1 MERAITLRPVMAET
15 CLAEPSPRGPRIL
28 RRCLH
33 LATALWQYVYWRPRF
48 YEFGW
53 RSYVG
58 RCDMLTNPQGI
69 AIGRHVLIRKGARLE
84 VVGSDMSD
92 GPKLIIGDGT
102 AIQFYFHCGAA
113 ARVTIGRNVLMG
125 GRVYITDHDHS
136 YDEPQ
141 LSAAE
146 SPRLKVAP
154 VEIGDGAF
162 LGEGCVI
169 LKGVRIGRRA
179 VVAANAV
186 VTRDVPDFAVVGG
199 VPARVLK
206 SMKRTVQQH
215 V

>member
-1 MERAITLRPVMAET
+1 MLGQGVAET
-15 CLAEPSPRGPRIL
+15 CIAKPGTTVARVMG
-28 RRCLH
+28 RCAH
-33 LATALWQYVYWRPRF
+33 LATALWQYVYWRRRF
-48 YEFGW
+48 YSFGW
-53 RSYVG
+53 RSFVG

-69 AIGRHVLIRKGARLE
+69 SIGRNVLIRKGARLE
-84 VVGSDMSD
+84 VIGPDTDD
-92 GPKLIIGDGT
+92 GPRLNIGDGT

-113 ARVTIGRNVLMG
+113 ARVTIGRNVLIG

-154 VEIGDGAF
+154 VWIGDGAF

-169 LKGVRIGRRA
+169 LKGVRVGRRA

-186 VTRDVPDFAVVGG
+186 VTQDVPDFAVVGG
-199 VPARVLK
+199 VPARVIK
-206 SMKRTVQQH
+206 SVKGMAQYH
-215 V
+215 G